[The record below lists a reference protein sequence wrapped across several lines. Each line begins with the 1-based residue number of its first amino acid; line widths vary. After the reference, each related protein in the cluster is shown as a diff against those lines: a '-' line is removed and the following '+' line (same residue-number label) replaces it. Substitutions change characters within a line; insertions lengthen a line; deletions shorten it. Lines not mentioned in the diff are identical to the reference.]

1 MQEALLG
8 NRTVEKVLFFLHTY
22 EKGYPKR
29 MADVFHLSLNGIQQ
43 QLKRLEEGGVVVSEL
58 AGRTRIYQFNPRYP
72 FLKEIKSLLEKAFT
86 FLPEKE
92 LTEYYRLRT
101 RPRRPGKPL

>member
-1 MQEALLG
+1 MLEALLG
-8 NRTVEKVLFFLHTY
+8 NRTVEKILFFLHVY

-72 FLKEIKSLLEKAFT
+72 FLKETRNLLGKALA
-86 FLPEKE
+86 FLPEDEVK
-92 LTEYYRLRT
+92 EYYRLRT